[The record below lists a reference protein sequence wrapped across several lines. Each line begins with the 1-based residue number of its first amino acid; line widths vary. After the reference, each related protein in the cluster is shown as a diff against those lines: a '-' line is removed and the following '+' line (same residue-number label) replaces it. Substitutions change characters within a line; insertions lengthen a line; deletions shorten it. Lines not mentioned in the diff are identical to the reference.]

1 MCPNDHSDSRKYLVV
16 TLILRWR
23 AFALQVY
30 YTSSYSLWVNSIN
43 FANFGP
49 LRPPWRSRARG
60 HSPFQPEHVSRPRA
74 ASWLERHADLAASEL
89 SRLIEKK
96 TGWPSNSP
104 DLKPLDYRVWD
115 TTLEKYHELQP
126 KPETTD
132 ELNVA
137 LHTICDELPQEQ
149 INKAVAN
156 FKRLTAWSWLSVV
169 ITSSICSKFVHLQI
183 CILVSSP
190 TNRLCS

>member
-23 AFALQVY
+23 AFALQFY

-49 LRPPWRSRARG
+49 LRPPWRSRGTAL
-60 HSPFQPEHVSRPRA
+60 SSRSTCPGLA
-74 ASWLERHADLAASEL
+74 PPAGSSVMQNWLQVNCPGFLKR
-89 SRLIEKK
+89 RLGIW
-96 TGWPSNSP
+96 GISP
-104 DLKPLDYRVWD
+104 DLKPLDYRAWD

-137 LHTICDELPQEQ
+137 LQTICDELPQEQ

-169 ITSSICSKFVHLQI
+169 ITSSICSNFVHLQI